1 MSLFSMKKF
10 KSSRSY
16 ESNLSSRVSS
26 MKAKLNSSP
35 TGVAAGE
42 ASVTDVKMQRMVET
56 NANFIILIT
65 SRNAKTKKR

>member
-1 MSLFSMKKF
+1 
-10 KSSRSY
+10 
-16 ESNLSSRVSS
+16 

-56 NANFIILIT
+56 NANFIILIA